1 MPSSGD
7 YLPLYNPGGPGPE
20 PFPGVRYSEP
30 SPYDL
35 EPVVIAL
42 DDPLRVSNGHS
53 SLGGPRPSTSP
64 DPDVPFYDPRMGI
77 NFVDPAVSRRSSR
90 SSTSSPPHWTR
101 HDGGVVGERFPD
113 SVEFLEA
120 VGEAITA
127 RRPGIELARWNKG
140 DASAIANDAMLGEIE
155 AECAAVVAAYGH

>member
-1 MPSSGD
+1 MAISFLDPRGESA
-7 YLPLYNPGGPGPE
+7 
-20 PFPGVRYSEP
+20 VEP

-35 EPVVIAL
+35 STRLEPGDTVGLLA
-42 DDPLRVSNGHS
+42 NG
-53 SLGGPRPSTSP
+53 
-64 DPDVPFYDPRMGI
+64 
-77 NFVDPAVSRRSSR
+77 
-90 SSTSSPPHWTR
+90 
-101 HDGGVVGERFPD
+101 FPD
-113 SVEFLEA
+113 SVEFLDA

>member
-1 MPSSGD
+1 MAISFLDPRGESAV
-7 YLPLYNPGGPGPE
+7 E
-20 PFPGVRYSEP
+20 PT
-30 SPYDL
+30 PYDL
-35 EPVVIAL
+35 STRLEPGDTVGLLA
-42 DDPLRVSNGHS
+42 NG
-53 SLGGPRPSTSP
+53 
-64 DPDVPFYDPRMGI
+64 
-77 NFVDPAVSRRSSR
+77 
-90 SSTSSPPHWTR
+90 
-101 HDGGVVGERFPD
+101 FPD